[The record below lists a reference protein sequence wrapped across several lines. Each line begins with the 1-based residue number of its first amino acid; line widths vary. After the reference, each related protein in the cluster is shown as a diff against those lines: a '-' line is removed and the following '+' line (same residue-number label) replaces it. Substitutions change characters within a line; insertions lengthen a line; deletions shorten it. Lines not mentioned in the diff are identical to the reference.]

1 MRGSNT
7 LAELD
12 FDVVFVP
19 DCEPLCDPELFAV
32 PVIFAVPELLALDS
46 SLSWLSSWLSLLLLS
61 PVGVAVALPSVREP
75 LALLSPDLLVALSF
89 TSDERPDEA
98 LLEESSW
105 RWMSRGAISLLRAST
120 GLLSMEGHA
129 DVVAARSR
137 TEERT
142 AEGFMVAP
150 TVYSCS
156 AESSG
161 CRREG
166 CV

>member
-1 MRGSNT
+1 M
-7 LAELD
+7 LAEFD
-12 FDVVFVP
+12 FDVVLVP

-105 RWMSRGAISLLRAST
+105 R
-120 GLLSMEGHA
+120 
-129 DVVAARSR
+129 
-137 TEERT
+137 
-142 AEGFMVAP
+142 
-150 TVYSCS
+150 
-156 AESSG
+156 
-161 CRREG
+161 
-166 CV
+166 